1 MNDRLVELV
10 AAWKANGSQTQPGFN
25 WASNWPN
32 WIKAFPLDL
41 DFITSPPLNLDRKQV
56 REICETSGYSIREK
70 FLSVMIWGYG
80 DRGYGPYRVTQMLNQ
95 SHAEQVLSEVYE
107 LSCLGNAK
115 GAYDFL
121 RLNRIHTLGPSYGSK
136 FISFCTPRKFGA
148 PIYDS
153 YIASWIKSLASQD
166 FIGIPISA
174 ENWNSK
180 TYFRYLDW
188 VSEHA
193 TELNCFPDEI
203 ELVLFS
209 DAEKMFSK
217 SSK

>member
-1 MNDRLVELV
+1 MNDRLVKLV
-10 AAWKANGSQTQPGFN
+10 AAWKANGSQPQAGFN
-25 WASNWPN
+25 WASNLPN
-32 WIKAFPLDL
+32 WIKAFPVDL
-41 DFITSPPLNLDRKQV
+41 DFITSLPVNLDRGQV
-56 REICETSGYSIREK
+56 RKVCETSEYSVREK

-80 DRGYGPYRVTQMLNQ
+80 DRGYGPYRVTQMLSQ
-95 SHAEQVLSEVYE
+95 RHAERVLSDVYE
-107 LSCLGNAK
+107 LACSGNAK

-136 FISFCTPRKFGA
+136 FISFCTPRSLGA

-153 YIASWIKSLASQD
+153 YIASWIKSLAAQD
-166 FIGIPISA
+166 FIGIPISS

-180 TYFRYLDW
+180 TYFRYWEW
-188 VSEHA
+188 VIEHA
-193 TELNCFPDEI
+193 NALDCFPDEI

-217 SSK
+217 TSR